1 MPGPTAAGGA
11 ALGAWASAVGEHC
24 WQSVGQRGSDTGW
37 GRGGLSRCS
46 HSTPRRTPFS
56 RTALG
61 PWVSSLCGAPRG
73 SQDGQTPF
81 TPGSAENRGEGA
93 LLGLSSTW
101 RWWQGQPHIW
111 IISLDVASFAPK
123 EVRESRWAPISWG
136 SNEGHPGMSLSAL
149 SASECRIPSETNQGT
164 HQSPW
169 RTAQGIPWC
178 VQELNS
184 ISMSKILVK
193 K

>member
-1 MPGPTAAGGA
+1 MAVRGSERVRRRVGLGWTKPMFPQHAQTYSLLLHGPGP
-11 ALGAWASAVGEHC
+11 LGELTVRRSL
-24 WQSVGQRGSDTGW
+24 R
-37 GRGGLSRCS
+37 LSRRAD
-46 HSTPRRTPFS
+46 TPP
-56 RTALG
+56 
-61 PWVSSLCGAPRG
+61 PP
-73 SQDGQTPF
+73 
-81 TPGSAENRGEGA
+81 PGSAEDHGEGA

-111 IISLDVASFAPK
+111 VISLDVASFAPK

-136 SNEGHPGMSLSAL
+136 SNEGHPGTSLGAL
-149 SASECRIPSETNQGT
+149 SASECRIPPETNQGT

-184 ISMSKILVK
+184 ISTAKILVK